1 MSPTVT
7 HGAELMSVT
16 ETATML
22 SLSRMTVLR
31 RIKSG
36 AWPGGKTGRKYLV
49 HRPFA
54 QALAAEIGS
63 GRNVDAE
70 GFAAAWMARNSAPVT
85 EAVA

>member
-1 MSPTVT
+1 MNPAASA
-7 HGAELMSVT
+7 GAELMSVT

-54 QALAAEIGS
+54 VALAAEIGS
-63 GRNVDAE
+63 GQNVNAE
-70 GFAAAWMARNSAPVT
+70 RFAADWMTRNSAPAAG
-85 EAVA
+85 AVA

>member
-1 MSPTVT
+1 MSPAAPV
-7 HGAELMSVT
+7 GAELMSVT

-49 HRPFA
+49 HKPFA
-54 QALAAEIGS
+54 TALAAEIGS
-63 GRNVDAE
+63 GRNVDVE
-70 GFAAAWMARNSAPVT
+70 GFAAAWMARNSASTAP
-85 EAVA
+85 AVA

>member
-1 MSPTVT
+1 MSAAV
-7 HGAELMSVT
+7 AELMSVT

-54 QALAAEIGS
+54 LALAAEIGS
-63 GRNVDAE
+63 GQNVDAE
-70 GFAAAWMARNSAPVT
+70 DFAAAWMARGAS

>member
-1 MSPTVT
+1 M
-7 HGAELMSVT
+7 T

-49 HRPFA
+49 HKPFA
-54 QALAAEIGS
+54 VALAAEIGS

-70 GFAAAWMARNSAPVT
+70 DFAAAWMARKPAG
-85 EAVA
+85 AVA